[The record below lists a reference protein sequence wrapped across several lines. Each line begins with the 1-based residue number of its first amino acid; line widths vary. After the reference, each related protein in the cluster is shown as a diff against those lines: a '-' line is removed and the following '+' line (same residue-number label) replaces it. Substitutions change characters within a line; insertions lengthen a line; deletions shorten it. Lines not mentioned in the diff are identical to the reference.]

1 MAGTL
6 YLIPTPLGENDLSE
20 IIPPYNVQVIAP
32 IRYFVV
38 EQIRTARRFLRKAIS
53 TFPIDDCTFYEL
65 NEHTVDTFNTAS
77 IISVLQQGHPVGLL
91 SEAGLPC
98 VADPGS
104 TMVKAAQQKG
114 ITVVPLAGPSSLM
127 MALMASGM
135 HGQSFAFHGYL
146 PTDKRLL
153 AEKIK
158 QMEAMIAKYNQTQLF
173 IETPYRNTAL
183 LDTLIRTCHADTML
197 CIACNITLPSMNIH
211 TMSIAQWKHADTAFL
226 HKQPAVFVL
235 GQ

>member
-1 MAGTL
+1 MVGTL

-53 TFPIDDCTFYEL
+53 TFPIDDSTFYEL
-65 NEHTVDTFNTAS
+65 NEHTVGTFNTDD
-77 IISVLQQGHPVGLL
+77 IISLLQQGHNVGLL

-114 ITVVPLAGPSSLM
+114 ITVVPLVGPSSLM

-135 HGQSFAFHGYL
+135 HGQNFAFHGYL
-146 PTDKRLL
+146 PTDKHLL

-158 QMEAMIAKYNQTQLF
+158 QMEGMIAKYNQTQLF

-183 LDTLIRTCHADTML
+183 LDTLIRVCRADTLL
-197 CIACNITLPSMNIH
+197 CIACNITLPSMNIR
-211 TMSIAQWKHADTAFL
+211 TMSIVQWKHADTAFL